1 MERKNTRTYD
11 EELQTRLFEQNAGA
25 GPSAPD
31 DDELYYRSI
40 KQALESPP
48 EARLPVNFAQVVTA
62 RATRRKRIHVL
73 AKSLTMYIVATLAM
87 AVVGGVAFYFL
98 AGDLFSA
105 LVKQLSAYKNPL
117 FFGLAVF
124 LLVQLFDEM
133 LVKKKYW
140 GRL

>member
-1 MERKNTRTYD
+1 MNTRKYD
-11 EELQTRLFEQNAGA
+11 EELQKRLFEQNAGT

-31 DDELYYRSI
+31 DDELYYRWI

-48 EARLPVNFAQVVTA
+48 EVLLPGNFAQVVTA
-62 RATRRKRIHVL
+62 RATRRKRVHVF
-73 AKSLTMYIVATLAM
+73 AKSLTMYIMATLAM
-87 AVVGGVAFYFL
+87 ALVGGVAFYFL
-98 AGDLFSA
+98 AGELFSV

-117 FFGLAVF
+117 LFGLSVF

-133 LVKKKYW
+133 LVKKRHW